1 MTDFRESTTIAR
13 HWWKKLY
20 RNHRDY
26 LVGSDPFKKSEA
38 RKTEWDAIYQ
48 GFDISPSRYPTV
60 VDFGCG
66 GGHFALNF
74 LKIGFE
80 VTGIDVLTEALDIV
94 RERARK
100 YNLSKKLHLTRSG
113 LFSPM
118 KALEGK
124 FDAGYMIVTYHCI
137 PKSQQRKIFTN
148 FIRLVRNR
156 GKVLVMEPNP
166 LNPLFYLFYIFYYKG
181 KNLQEGL
188 NIINSRKDLLIR
200 LFKEAGLTDI
210 KVFRHSFL
218 PTSYINRWSFVRNI
232 NSFLCRIPILNIFCA
247 FHIVTGVKDTG

>member
-1 MTDFRESTTIAR
+1 MTDFQKSTTIAR

-38 RKTEWDAIYQ
+38 RRTEWEAIYQ
-48 GFDISPSRYPTV
+48 GFNITPARYSRLI
-60 VDFGCG
+60 DFGCG

-74 LKIGFE
+74 LKKGFE
-80 VTGIDVLTEALDIV
+80 VTGIDVLKVALDIV
-94 RERARK
+94 RERTRK
-100 YNLSKKLHLTRSG
+100 YNLSKKLHLVRSG
-113 LFSPM
+113 LHAPV
-118 KALEGK
+118 KALKGR

-137 PKSQQRKIFTN
+137 PKEEQRRIFSNFVRLIRKGGKIL
-148 FIRLVRNR
+148 I
-156 GKVLVMEPNP
+156 MEPNP

-210 KVFRHSFL
+210 TVFRHSFF
-218 PTSYINRWSFVRNI
+218 PTSYINRWGFIRNV
-232 NSFLCRIPILNIFCA
+232 NRFLCSIPVVNNFCA
-247 FHIVTGVKDTG
+247 FHIITGVK